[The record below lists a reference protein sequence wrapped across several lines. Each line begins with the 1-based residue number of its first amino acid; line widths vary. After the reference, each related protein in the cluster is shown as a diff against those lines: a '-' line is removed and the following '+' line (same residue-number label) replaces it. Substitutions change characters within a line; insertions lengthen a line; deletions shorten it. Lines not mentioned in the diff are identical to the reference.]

1 MSIKAVRAVENEFEN
16 VKKTVVTRSFYDRS
30 SRCTVGHGLAV
41 EDEDVYSKVPPID
54 CLDVLGITHH
64 DVVLNEHY
72 CDSTVTASE
81 VVEGVEI
88 VEVYVDVTTSFIASG
103 LY

>member
-41 EDEDVYSKVPPID
+41 EGEDVYSEVSPID

-64 DVVLNEHY
+64 DVVLNEHC

-81 VVEGVEI
+81 VVEGVE
-88 VEVYVDVTTSFIASG
+88 VV
-103 LY
+103 